1 MYSLGKGSGLSFQDL
16 PDFSVV
22 TNSVPFVG
30 EANPGNHY
38 GPGRSFLGDV
48 DSHDNGMGEL
58 LVGLDGNVLV
68 FDPRDISEGG
78 NMVRWD
84 DEKGGEYPWDAN
96 YFKLP
101 AGESIDDKF
110 DPEVSL
116 RQTRYDY
123 CTV

>member
-1 MYSLGKGSGLSFQDL
+1 M
-16 PDFSVV
+16 

-48 DSHDNGMGEL
+48 DLHDNGMGEL

-68 FDPRDISEGG
+68 FDPRDIHEGG

-101 AGESIDDKF
+101 AGEPTDDKF
-110 DPEVSL
+110 DPEVSHVVKQRL
-116 RQTRYDY
+116 VFCIALITH
-123 CTV
+123 